1 VKIKIKHDKMI
12 ATWTTEQILALA
24 PDNTLLKEAIDLA
37 TLRKWQEIGINDKIA
52 WGKYQGTEKHPCQTQ
67 IDLEETAFKCTCATH
82 KFPCQHSL
90 ALYLLLVKSP
100 DIFSHNQPPEWVEDW
115 IEYRRKKQAKKAESE
130 TILDPVA
137 QAKRAAKREE
147 NVIAGVE
154 ELDYWLRDLV
164 RGGLA
169 KLSQQDNS
177 FWETTA
183 ARMVDNQARLL
194 ARQIRIMSKIYHT
207 DIGWTEELLKRLGM
221 LHLLLE
227 GFKRRTTLSPDNE
240 ADILTRIDWEFDKQ
254 ISNGISLHDRWL
266 ILGERIEEINGEK
279 DLLEA
284 STWLWGWKSKR
295 FALILQSTHISKPLE
310 RSLFPGTCFDGE
322 LVFFNSAYPL
332 RAIVKQHHSPLTHI
346 SYIPGENT
354 INAALFEYT
363 KALSSQ
369 PWIER
374 FPLSLQAIIPQKY
387 KNGWALRDSINNIL
401 PITPKF
407 DQGWQLLAISGGYP
421 INVFGEWNCDC
432 FLPLSVWA
440 ENCFIG
446 F

>member
-1 VKIKIKHDKMI
+1 MLT
-12 ATWTTEQILALA
+12 TWTAEQILALA
-24 PDNTLLKEAIDLA
+24 PDNTFLKEAIDLA
-37 TLRKWQEIGINDKIA
+37 TLPKWQEIGINDKVV
-52 WGKYQGTEKHPCQTQ
+52 WGKYHGSEKQPCQTQ
-67 IDLEETAFKCTCATH
+67 IDLEEIAFQCTCATD

-90 ALYLLLVKSP
+90 ALYLLLVKNS
-100 DIFSHNQPPEWVEDW
+100 DIFSHNHPPDWVQDW
-115 IEYRRKKQAKKAESE
+115 IEYRRHKQAKKAESE
-130 TILDPVA
+130 TIVDPVA
-137 QAKRAAKREE
+137 QAKRAAKRED

-169 KLSQQDNS
+169 KLSQQDKS
-177 FWETTA
+177 IWETTA

-194 ARQIRIMSKIYHT
+194 ARQIRIMSNINPT
-207 DIGWTEELLKRLGM
+207 DIDYTEELLKRLGM

-227 GFKRRTTLSPDNE
+227 GFKHRTTLSPDNE

-254 ISNGISLHDRWL
+254 ISNGISLQDRWVV
-266 ILGERIEEINGEK
+266 LGERMEEIKGEK

-284 STWLWGWKSKR
+284 STWLWGWESKR
-295 FALILQSTHISKPLE
+295 FALILQSTHISKPLK
-310 RSLFPGTCFDGE
+310 RSIFTGTYFEGE
-322 LVFFNSAYPL
+322 LVFFKSGYPL
-332 RAIVKQHHSPLTHI
+332 RAIIKQRHSLVTPI

-354 INAALFEYT
+354 INAALFKYT

-374 FPLSLQAIIPQKY
+374 FPLSLQAIIPQQY
-387 KNGWALRDSINNIL
+387 KNSWALRDSNSNIL

-407 DQGWQLLAISGGYP
+407 DQGWQLLAISGGHP
-421 INVFGEWNCDC
+421 INVFGEWNGDY
-432 FLPLSVWA
+432 FLPLSAWA
-440 ENCFIG
+440 EDCFIT